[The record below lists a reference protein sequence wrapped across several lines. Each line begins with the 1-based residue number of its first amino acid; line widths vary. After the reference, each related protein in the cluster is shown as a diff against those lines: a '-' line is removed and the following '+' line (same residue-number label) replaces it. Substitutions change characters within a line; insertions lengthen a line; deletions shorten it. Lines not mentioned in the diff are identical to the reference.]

1 MGKGIDYNY
10 EFKVWNIFNQA
21 SEAMIKAYENEL
33 FRQFGISRIQLGVL
47 FIVENSAKP
56 LSPTEISRM
65 LLREPHTTAALINRM
80 EKQGLVKKTRDKRM
94 KNIKRVS
101 LTREG
106 KELLTKAMRVNTP
119 YELISCLSPEEKD
132 ALLIC
137 SEKIRDEALKH
148 LTVRRFWEPLFFN
161 IDIAK
166 PS

>member
-1 MGKGIDYNY
+1 MEKGVDYIY

-21 SEAMIKAYENEL
+21 SEAMIKVYENEL
-33 FRQFGISRIQLGVL
+33 FRQYGISRIQLGVL
-47 FIVENSAKP
+47 FLVKNSDKP
-56 LSPTEISRM
+56 LSPTEISRV

-106 KELLTKAMRVNTP
+106 EELFTKAMGVNTP
-119 YELISCLSPEEKD
+119 YELLSCLSPEEKD
-132 ALLIC
+132 SLLVC
-137 SEKIRDEALKH
+137 SGKIRDEALKH
-148 LTVRRFWEPLFFN
+148 LTVRRIWDPLFVD
-161 IDIAK
+161 IDIPK